1 MKDQKI
7 VIIDY
12 DAGNI
17 QSVKYAFERLGITP
31 IVSNQ
36 EEVIRSADKVIFPG
50 VGEAAW
56 AMNSL
61 RKNGLDQLIPQLKQP
76 VLGICLGMQLMCE
89 SSEESNTKG
98 LGIFPLQVKR
108 FTKERKVPHMGWNQL
123 NSLHG
128 GLLAGVSENEYAY
141 FVHSYYVPCS
151 KETLASCNY
160 ILDFSA
166 TLQKDNF
173 YACQFHPEKSGSV
186 GVKILENFINL

>member
-36 EEVIRSADKVIFPG
+36 EDVIRSADKLIFPG

-123 NSLHG
+123 NHLRGS
-128 GLLAGVSENEYAY
+128 LLAGVLEEEYAY

-151 KETLASCNY
+151 EETLASCNY

-166 TLQKDNF
+166 ALQKDNF

>member
-31 IVSNQ
+31 VVSND

-61 RKNGLDQLIPQLKQP
+61 RKNGLDQLIPQLTQP

-108 FTKERKVPHMGWNQL
+108 FTNERKVPHMGWNQL
-123 NSLHG
+123 EELKGSLFK
-128 GLLAGVSENEYAY
+128 GVSEMEFAY

-151 KETLASCNY
+151 EETVASCDY
-160 ILDFSA
+160 ILNFSA
-166 TLQKDNF
+166 SLQKDNF
-173 YACQFHPEKSGSV
+173 YACQFHPEKSGEV
-186 GVKILENFINL
+186 GVRILENFINL